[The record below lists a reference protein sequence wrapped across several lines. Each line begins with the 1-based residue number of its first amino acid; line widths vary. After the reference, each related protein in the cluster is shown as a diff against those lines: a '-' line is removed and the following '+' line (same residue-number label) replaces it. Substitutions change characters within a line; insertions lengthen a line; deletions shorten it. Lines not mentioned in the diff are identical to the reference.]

1 MQERPVLIMLITR
14 NAVEVWYIARIEKRD
29 SDLFLEKID
38 TLKVSYVTISLKIH
52 AVKSYKH

>member
-1 MQERPVLIMLITR
+1 MFVPTNMSPLVTR

-29 SDLFLEKID
+29 SDLFLKKID

>member
-1 MQERPVLIMLITR
+1 MIKTAFTR